1 MEIISG
7 QSVHVDALVFEYDTL
22 VVRDGL
28 TLQIAPSDLQKVLS
42 PWTEETE
49 ITSADNEALT
59 TIANGIN
66 NLKAFDYASYHLA
79 EQDLANTDLTTDTR
93 ITFQAELTVN
103 GEKKSLTIYVG
114 TYADPNRTYRYV
126 QLDGSDMIM
135 VVDNTAVLD
144 LLNGMV
150 PEKDLE

>member
-1 MEIISG
+1 
-7 QSVHVDALVFEYDTL
+7 
-22 VVRDGL
+22 
-28 TLQIAPSDLQKVLS
+28 
-42 PWTEETE
+42 
-49 ITSADNEALT
+49 
-59 TIANGIN
+59 
-66 NLKAFDYASYHLA
+66 
-79 EQDLANTDLTTDTR
+79 
-93 ITFQAELTVN
+93 
-103 GEKKSLTIYVG
+103 VG